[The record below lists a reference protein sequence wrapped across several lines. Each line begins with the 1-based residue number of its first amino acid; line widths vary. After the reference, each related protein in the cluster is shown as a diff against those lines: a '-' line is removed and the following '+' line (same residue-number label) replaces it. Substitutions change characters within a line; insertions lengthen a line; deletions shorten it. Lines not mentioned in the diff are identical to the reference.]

1 MQATDTIPAITG
13 SEGPISSYWGAIQ
26 FLSRAPDVIQEGYL
40 KYRNGAFRVPT
51 LFRWTYV
58 VNGTQHIAE
67 VASAPEHVLS
77 AVEGIEDVCEL
88 RTSTCGVD

>member
-1 MQATDTIPAITG
+1 IPAITG

-58 VNGTQHIAE
+58 VNGTQHITE

-77 AVEGIEDVCEL
+77 AVEGIEDVCQL
-88 RTSTCGVD
+88 RTSTCGFD